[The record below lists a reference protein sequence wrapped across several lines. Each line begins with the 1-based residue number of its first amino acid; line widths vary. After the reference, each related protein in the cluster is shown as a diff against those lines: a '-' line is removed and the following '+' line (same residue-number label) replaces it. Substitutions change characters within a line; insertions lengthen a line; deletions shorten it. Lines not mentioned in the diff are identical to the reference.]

1 MTYFTAVEAAGG
13 IPLGI
18 APLPERKLRVLYENC
33 DALLLPGGMDLDSD
47 SYGGGPGPEGEV
59 HPELDRAELLLTS
72 WARQDRVPLLGI
84 CRGAQLL
91 NIALGGTLWRDLP
104 SECGAAGHGGGED
117 EPTRHHDI
125 AVAPG
130 SRLRAILGSDSLPA
144 NSRHHQACRSAGDG
158 LRVSAHAPDGIPE
171 AIEAAGADAD
181 WFAVGV
187 QWHPEELPHDHPA
200 GSRRLVEALLHAA
213 QPVSALLPAG

>member
-18 APLPERKLRVLYENC
+18 SPLPEQQLRVLYENC
-33 DALLLPGGMDLDSD
+33 DALLLPGGMDLDPD
-47 SYGGGPGPEGEV
+47 SYAGGPGPEGEV
-59 HPELDRAELLLTS
+59 HPELDRAELLLTG

-84 CRGAQLL
+84 CRGAQML

-104 SECGAAGHGGGED
+104 SECGAAGHGGAEG
-117 EPTRHHDI
+117 EPTRYHDL

-130 SRLRAILGSDSLPA
+130 SRLHAILGSDVVPA
-144 NSRHHQACRSAGDG
+144 NSRHHQACRVAGAG

-171 AIEAAGADAD
+171 AIEASGTDAD
-181 WFAVGV
+181 WFALGV

-200 GSRRLVEALLHAA
+200 GSRRLVEALLRAA